1 MKAWL
6 EATKV
11 SNRMAAIA
19 SVRLSGR
26 KKKSAQSRSTSHLIE
41 CIDHDVTPIV
51 HIDGHLLALPPPPDK
66 KECSTAAGAVLST
79 SWPDLT
85 FACRNVLCAHRL

>member
-51 HIDGHLLALPPPPDK
+51 HIDGHLLALPP
-66 KECSTAAGAVLST
+66 SISA
-79 SWPDLT
+79 
-85 FACRNVLCAHRL
+85 